1 ACLICWGVMARLA
14 VMDSPFVRFHLLQLL
29 ASGFWLKQGIKAC
42 IQEPGTS
49 SQQPDTETIKK

>member
-1 ACLICWGVMARLA
+1 MARLA